1 MFLLELVA
9 GKHRKL
15 RSGAMDLAAAE
26 TNNKYQKG
34 FTMSGRAV
42 SSIWPVWLLP

>member
-1 MFLLELVA
+1 
-9 GKHRKL
+9 
-15 RSGAMDLAAAE
+15 MDLAAAE

-34 FTMSGRAV
+34 FTMSERAV